1 MQSGWRGDPVGE
13 ECGRRGERSGRG
25 VGEECGRGVGEESE
39 RSGGGGGRSGGAE
52 QRLMDSQRVSITA
65 RIAVSCT
72 SGCQNSY
79 IL

>member
-1 MQSGWRGDPVGE
+1 MWEERGE
-13 ECGRRGERSGRG
+13 EWEKSGRG
-25 VGEECGRGVGEESE
+25 VWE